1 MRKAWASR
9 FTAAALLSLG
19 TALPARAQLSG
30 DGFLFHRPYAR
41 IAVRGGY
48 AMASAK
54 SDLFDFTTEQLTLDR
69 RDFSGLSLGGSVG
82 FAISNRVDLTVDA
95 GYSRTQKA
103 SEFRHLED
111 NNNLPIEQ
119 TTTFERVPLT
129 VNFKYYL
136 SPPGET
142 IGSAAWIPSR
152 ITPWI
157 GGGGGVMRYRFKQ
170 DGDFV
175 DANTNNVFT
184 STFDSAEWTPV
195 AQAMAGVDFSLTP
208 MLALTTEARYL
219 YGKGN
224 LSRDFG
230 GFNKIDL
237 SGVSASVG
245 LSFRL

>member
-1 MRKAWASR
+1 MSR
-9 FTAAALLSLG
+9 FTVASLLALG
-19 TALPARAQLSG
+19 VALPARAQISG
-30 DGFLFHRPYAR
+30 DGFLFHRPYFR
-41 IAVRGGY
+41 VAVRGGY
-48 AMASAK
+48 AIANAK
-54 SDLFDFTTEQLTLDR
+54 SDLFDFTTEQLTLNR
-69 RDFSGLSLGGSVG
+69 RDFSGLSLGGSVAFG
-82 FAISNRVDLTVDA
+82 ISDRVDVSLDA

-119 TTTFERVPLT
+119 TTTFERAPIT

-136 SPPGET
+136 SPPGQS
-142 IGSAAWIPSR
+142 IGSAVWIPSR
-152 ITPWI
+152 VTPWI
-157 GGGGGVMRYRFKQ
+157 GGGGGLMRYRFKQ

-175 DANTNNVFT
+175 DATTNNVFT

-208 MLALTTEARYL
+208 LLALTTEARYL
-219 YGKGN
+219 YGKGS

-230 GFNKIDL
+230 GFSKIDL

>member
-1 MRKAWASR
+1 MRKPWVSR
-9 FTAAALLSLG
+9 FTIAAALALG
-19 TALPARAQLSG
+19 IAPSARAQMSG
-30 DGFLFHRPYAR
+30 DGFLFHRPNVR

-48 AMASAK
+48 ALANAS
-54 SDLFDFTTEQLTLDR
+54 SDLFDFTTQQLTLSK
-69 RDFSGLSLGGSVG
+69 RDFSGLSLGANAG
-82 FAISNRVDLTVDA
+82 FGISDRLDVTVDA
-95 GYSRTQKA
+95 GYSRAQKG
-103 SEFRHLED
+103 SEYRALED

-129 VNFKYYL
+129 VNLKYYL
-136 SPPGET
+136 SPPGQS

-157 GGGGGVMRYRFKQ
+157 GAGAGLMRYRFKQ

-175 DANTNNVFT
+175 DPDNFNVFR
-184 STFDSAEWTPV
+184 STYESAEWTEV
-195 AQAMAGVDFSLTP
+195 AQAMLGADFSLTP

-224 LSRDFG
+224 LSNDFG
-230 GFNKIDL
+230 GFHKIDL